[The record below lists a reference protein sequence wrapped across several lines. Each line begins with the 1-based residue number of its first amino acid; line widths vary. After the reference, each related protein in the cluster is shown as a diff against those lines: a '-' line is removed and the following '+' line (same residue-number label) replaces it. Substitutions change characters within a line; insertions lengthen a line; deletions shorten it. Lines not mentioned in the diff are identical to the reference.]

1 MSSNDLTCVYYTNN
15 KEDPR
20 FEENIRQT
28 LLETIGD
35 LPLISVS
42 QKPIDFGKNICVG
55 DVGSSSYNA
64 WRQYQIGAMEAKT
77 RFVCTAEADFLHP
90 REYFE
95 FVPNADDTCYIA
107 MPLYVIFTSP
117 RLCNRYYPKPNGSEG
132 SMIVGRDYILGMM
145 DRMLPK
151 DMPWSTDPDRKV
163 YLLSHGTH
171 EKFHLSV
178 PLVTFKTDRN
188 MHRKTPIVRSRRIG
202 TLPYWGKSRDLVRK
216 YS

>member
-1 MSSNDLTCVYYTNN
+1 MANDLSVIYYTNN
-15 KEDPR
+15 REDPA
-20 FEENIRQT
+20 FEGRIRQT
-28 LLETIGD
+28 LLETAGD

-107 MPLYVIFTSP
+107 VPLYVVFTYY
-117 RLCNRYYPKPNGSEG
+117 RLSNRYYPKPNGSEG

-145 DRMLPK
+145 DRMFSK
-151 DMPWSTDPDRKV
+151 DVTWSTDPDRKV
-163 YLLSHGTH
+163 YLLAHGAH
-171 EKFHLSV
+171 EKFRMSIPV
-178 PLVTFKTDRN
+178 VTFKTDRN
-188 MHRKTPIVRSRRIG
+188 MHRKTPIVRSRRVE
-202 TLPYWGKSRDLVRK
+202 TLPYWGRSRDLVRK
-216 YS
+216 YL